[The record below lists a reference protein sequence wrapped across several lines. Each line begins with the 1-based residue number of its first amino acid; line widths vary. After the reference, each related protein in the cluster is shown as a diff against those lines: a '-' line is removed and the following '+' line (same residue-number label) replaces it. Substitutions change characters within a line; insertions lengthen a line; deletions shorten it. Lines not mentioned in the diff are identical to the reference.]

1 MFAFPSYLSFPWSLP
16 LPSLPSISLPAN
28 IQRRFLSYIL
38 KRSLG
43 KFVKAGGLDA
53 ERIQAQISEG
63 RVEIEGLEIDV
74 DVSGSELF
82 QERTMLDK
90 IQHQVYY
97 SCFRWLASRRARR
110 SATADV
116 SGNQCPNP

>member
-90 IQHQVYY
+90 IQHQDLLLVFPLAGLPACATQCY
-97 SCFRWLASRRARR
+97 S
-110 SATADV
+110 
-116 SGNQCPNP
+116 